1 MKFLLQITIAL
12 LWSLPLTADDG
23 AERKGFNGLYIGH
36 SFFVPS
42 VRQLGKIVPES
53 DITNHQQV
61 AVFAGGGYG
70 SPKKLWDSDVKR
82 SEIQKHLDT
91 QKFDLLVMTYYSPLD
106 SSVAH
111 YSRWI
116 DYAISKN
123 PKTTFMVTIPWAPQ
137 LYKAG
142 ALEITIA
149 KLFSVGLNDTL
160 IKELRDKYPDNKIL
174 FCPYGLG
181 TYELVE
187 RFQKDQLPGV
197 KHILNQD
204 RLARRRPESKY
215 EQILTDELGHPTE
228 LVAKLGALLW
238 LQTLYDYDLNTLKPQ
253 KVAGLPEIDLKEIAL
268 VVGKQIQPLNT
279 LDKQEGAK

>member
-1 MKFLLQITIAL
+1 
-12 LWSLPLTADDG
+12 
-23 AERKGFNGLYIGH
+23 
-36 SFFVPS
+36 
-42 VRQLGKIVPES
+42 
-53 DITNHQQV
+53 
-61 AVFAGGGYG
+61 
-70 SPKKLWDSDVKR
+70 
-82 SEIQKHLDT
+82 
-91 QKFDLLVMTYYSPLD
+91 
-106 SSVAH
+106 
-111 YSRWI
+111 
-116 DYAISKN
+116 
-123 PKTTFMVTIPWAPQ
+123 MVTIPWAPQ

-204 RLARRRPESKY
+204 RLARRRPESRY

-238 LQTLYDYDLNTLKPQ
+238 LQTLYDYDLKTLKPQ

-268 VVGKQIQPLNT
+268 VVGQQIQPLNT
-279 LDKQEGAK
+279 LEKKEGREVEDTSSERSNRKDDR